1 MNDYVDDQVYDEKE
15 IALVLVPVP
24 VAQGEA
30 AGLVDKLN
38 RSGYEA
44 VQFKGIEDVLK
55 ALGMEPAEVDDV
67 DTSMYDEWEKLLRPY
82 LKSLHTDYKSTQLRL
97 LAIIGLALTDLAK
110 THKRAMPPLL

>member
-1 MNDYVDDQVYDEKE
+1 MDDGIYEE
-15 IALVLVPVP
+15 EELALVLVPVP
-24 VAQGEA
+24 VAEGEA

-67 DTSMYDEWEKLLRPY
+67 DTSMYVEWEKLLMPF
-82 LKSLHTDYKSTQLRL
+82 LKSRHTRS
-97 LAIIGLALTDLAK
+97 
-110 THKRAMPPLL
+110 